1 MAPSIKSRLI
11 LTATLMLLT
20 IKAATAQELY
30 CNVQVSAQKIQGSNR
45 EIFQSMQRDIYEFMN
60 GMVWT
65 DNLFSFSERI
75 DCNILINLDDQLS
88 ADEFNGTLQV
98 QLSRPAYNTTYES
111 TVLNFMDNNFRFKYV
126 EFEPLEFN
134 PNAYT
139 TNLVSVL
146 AYYAYLIIGM
156 DYDTFSPL
164 GGTPYFQV
172 AEKIVNNAQ
181 GAPEAGWKP
190 YDGSRNRN
198 RYWLVKNI
206 LNEEY
211 SGVREF
217 VYQYHILGLDKL
229 ESDAPQART
238 NIYESLK
245 LLQEVYR
252 QRPDPYMYYMS
263 IILEAKV
270 NELVNI
276 FTPGFP
282 DEKNRVVQIL
292 VEIDPANEKK
302 YQQILTGSN

>member
-1 MAPSIKSRLI
+1 MAPSIKSRLL

-75 DCNILINLDDQLS
+75 DCNILINLDEQLS

-98 QLSRPAYNTTYES
+98 QLSRPAFNTTYES

-156 DYDTFSPL
+156 DFDTFSPL
-164 GGTPYFQV
+164 GGTPYFQI
-172 AEKIVNNAQ
+172 AEKIVTNAQ
-181 GAPEAGWKP
+181 NAPEAGWKP

-217 VYQYHILGLDKL
+217 VYQYHIWGLDKL

-263 IILEAKV
+263 IIMEAKV